1 MDKRKIIEEP
11 VNAEYKCFKDEFVSS
26 LSSSTVKL
34 QSAIDKIMLSSGKHI
49 RPLLVLLAAKACGKV
64 TDNTINSAVL
74 LEQLHTASLI
84 HDDVIDNTKQR
95 RGVPSLNAYFDN
107 RVSVLVGDYVLSSAL
122 IRSIQTGDLRI
133 MYIVSEVG
141 RALSEGE
148 IRQLE
153 VVEDIILDE
162 ASYLEVIKKKT
173 AMLIS
178 ACTEIGAITAG
189 ASDELITY
197 CRQIGEYLGYC
208 FQIKDDIFDY
218 YSNLNIGKPTGN
230 DILEGKV
237 TLPLLYAL
245 RKTDGHDS
253 SSYYLQLIEN
263 KDFTPTH
270 IAELILFAKENGGI
284 EYAELKMKEYRD
296 KVIEVLHKL
305 PHSDARNS
313 LMELADYIIEREK

>member
-1 MDKRKIIEEP
+1 MDKRKIIEKP
-11 VNAEYKCFKDEFVSS
+11 VSAEYKRFKNEFVSS
-26 LSSSTVKL
+26 LSSSTLKL

-64 TDNTINSAVL
+64 TENTINAAVL

-95 RGVPSLNAYFDN
+95 RGVPSLNAFFDN

-122 IRSIQTGDLRI
+122 VRSIQTGDLRI

-162 ASYLEVIKKKT
+162 DSYLEVIKKKT

-245 RKTDGHDS
+245 RKTDGDD

-263 KDFTPTH
+263 KDFTPDH
-270 IAELILFAKENGGI
+270 IDELILFAKENGGI

-296 KVIEVLHKL
+296 KVVEIMYKL
-305 PHSDARNS
+305 PQSDARDS
-313 LMELADYIIEREK
+313 LIELADYIIEREK